1 MLSQAMECSISAT
14 GHIVVLTSFPPT
26 LVRKNAGEPM
36 ADYDRLCVRSWIEC
50 GFHIIAFNTSDEIP
64 PLAARHPEIQFV
76 PAQRTARTTFG
87 KDTPFI
93 ADMLS
98 TL

>member
-1 MLSQAMECSISAT
+1 MLSQAMECSIGAS
-14 GHIVVLTSFPPT
+14 GQIVVLTSFPPT
-26 LVRKNAGEPM
+26 LARNNAGAPI

-50 GFHIIAFNTSDEIP
+50 GFHIIALNTRDEIP
-64 PLAARHPEIQFV
+64 PLAARHPKIQFV
-76 PAQRTARTTFG
+76 PAQRTARTVFR

-98 TL
+98 T